1 MFINGL
7 VGFELISPELG
18 SAFMYG
24 STGALLARPEF
35 WKWFIRIGILIY
47 GLSKLFHFLVEV
59 YKSKGKNLI
68 IPGLATSL
76 VAIIAIVLSSVI
88 TGCSYGIQSVKSS
101 PSGDN
106 LVAEYVIDDTVVE
119 NIDDLEVKVSGD
131 LYVDSDGVFSSSFST
146 PNENE
151 VRDFSDEVSFGRNV
165 VVSNSFSIKDYLG
178 TQDKAKIKP
187 RSSSVKKSNSPVTYS
202 HTVADPIIPKLGR
215 FVCSQESATLRCTKK
230 FYCEQYTNLLY
241 GSDVGTGSEFSSFIY
256 KGKKKLKLR
265 TCLLWTNEKLSKML
279 AELDHEKG
287 LVYSKQL
294 SDVIS
299 VYRSCKK
306 RKIKNGFDFVNP
318 FSNLRTLTRSS
329 DDAR

>member
-165 VVSNSFSIKDYLG
+165 VVSNSFSIKE
-178 TQDKAKIKP
+178 I
-187 RSSSVKKSNSPVTYS
+187 
-202 HTVADPIIPKLGR
+202 GR
-215 FVCSQESATLRCTKK
+215 AHV
-230 FYCEQYTNLLY
+230 
-241 GSDVGTGSEFSSFIY
+241 
-256 KGKKKLKLR
+256 
-265 TCLLWTNEKLSKML
+265 
-279 AELDHEKG
+279 
-287 LVYSKQL
+287 
-294 SDVIS
+294 
-299 VYRSCKK
+299 
-306 RKIKNGFDFVNP
+306 
-318 FSNLRTLTRSS
+318 
-329 DDAR
+329 